1 MISTQTK
8 KNVES
13 KEGYNRELLEEI
25 ERLRKQLED
34 EKGKVV
40 TEHTHS
46 VDVQYITVENETKAK
61 LLEERMAKMIS

>member
-1 MISTQTK
+1 M
-8 KNVES
+8 
-13 KEGYNRELLEEI
+13 EEI
-25 ERLRKQLED
+25 ERLRKQLEE

-61 LLEERMAKMIS
+61 LL